1 LATKETS
8 MGEVL
13 RIDLNVEPVIAA
25 EIDAAIASGQYRN
38 VGDLVS
44 EALADWH
51 ASRHPDVER
60 LRRLWEEGLASGEPQ
75 DVTPEWFDDVYE
87 RSMAKLAEHR
97 AAK

>member
-1 LATKETS
+1 
-8 MGEVL
+8 MREVL
-13 RIDLNVEPVIAA
+13 KIDLTVEPVIAA
-25 EIDAAIASGQYRN
+25 EIEAAIASGQYQS

-44 EALADWH
+44 EVLADWH

-60 LRRLWEEGLASGEPQ
+60 LRRLWEEGLASGEPK
-75 DVTPEWFDDVYE
+75 DVTSEWFDDVYQ